1 MPSTDSAE
9 FGPWRSFFWPI
20 SRWEVKKFVPL
31 LILYALVCLI
41 YNLLKTA
48 KDALVVTASESG
60 AVAIP
65 FIKIWGI
72 FPMALVVTFL
82 LSRLFN
88 RISLEKLFYIMVGG
102 FLFFFLIFAT
112 VLYPLRDV
120 IHPNKV
126 ADQLQLLLPHGFQ
139 GLISIFRNWS
149 YTLFYVVS
157 EFWGTVIMSIIFW
170 AFVNEIMTVK
180 DAKRVYGILNIGA
193 NIAAIC
199 SGQIV
204 IFFSGGLGDF
214 PFLFGADR
222 WEQCLRLT
230 VGLVICVGLISIFLF
245 RWYNLNVIRR
255 DSALKHV
262 WDNHRRTQPNSVKMG
277 LRANFA
283 YLLQSRYLLCIA
295 VLVVAFNVT
304 TNMLDLIWKDQVSLL
319 YPNPNDFNS
328 YMGRV
333 LTLTGILSTFVGF
346 FLCGNVIRKVGW
358 TVSALI
364 TPIALLVT
372 GTLFVG
378 FLLLE
383 GRPLCLSWMV
393 AIGWAP
399 LIIGVLFGTIQ
410 NVLSRSCKF
419 TLFDTTKEIAFIP
432 LNSESKLQG
441 KAAIDGLMSRAGK
454 MSGSLLHS
462 GLLVFF
468 GSVSLSTPFVGLLL
482 LFVVFGWIVA
492 TRSLG
497 RQFTHLTSHDKT
509 LDIRISKPAME
520 EELSAQKT

>member
-1 MPSTDSAE
+1 MSSTNNAQ

-20 SRWEVKKFVPL
+20 HRWEVKKFVPL

-48 KDALVVTASESG
+48 KDALVVTAPESG
-60 AVAIP
+60 AIAIP

-72 FPMALVVTFL
+72 FPTALIVTL
-82 LSRLFN
+82 ILSRLLN
-88 RISLEKLFYIMVGG
+88 KISLERLFYIMIGS

-112 VLYPLRDV
+112 VFYPLRDI
-120 IHPNKV
+120 IHPNKM

-204 IFFSGGLGDF
+204 IVFSEGLVDLS
-214 PFLFGADR
+214 FLSGADS
-222 WEQCLRLT
+222 WERCLRLT
-230 VGLVICVGLISIFLF
+230 IGLVICVGLISIFLF
-245 RWYNLNVIRR
+245 RWYNLNVIKR
-255 DSALKHV
+255 DPSLSHV
-262 WDNHRRTQPNSVKMG
+262 WKHRRARPNSVKMG
-277 LRANFA
+277 LRANFS
-283 YLLQSRYLLCIA
+283 YLLQSKYLFCIA
-295 VLVVAFNVT
+295 ILVVAFNIT
-304 TNMLDLIWKDQVSLL
+304 TNMLDLIWKDQLSLL

-328 YMGRV
+328 YMGKV
-333 LTLTGILSTFVGF
+333 LTFTGVLSTFVGF
-346 FLCGNVIRKVGW
+346 FLCGNVMRRVGW

-364 TPIALLVT
+364 TPVALLIT

-378 FLLLE
+378 FLLLK
-383 GRPLCLSWMV
+383 GHPLCLSWMV
-393 AIGWAP
+393 AMGWAP

-432 LNSESKLQG
+432 LNSELKLQG

-462 GLLVFF
+462 GLLVVF
-468 GSVSLSTPFVGLLL
+468 GGVSLSTPFVGLFL
-482 LFVVFGWIVA
+482 LFIVFGWILA

-497 RQFTHLTSHDKT
+497 HQFTHLTSHDKT
-509 LDIRISKPAME
+509 LDIRIGEPTLDKG
-520 EELSAQKT
+520 LSAQKT